1 MFRLKFKFV
10 FEAGGQEKFEANLKE
25 KIDHVNAA
33 L

>member
-1 MFRLKFKFV
+1 MFRLKFV

-25 KIDHVNAA
+25 KIDRVNAA